1 MVELDVEEV
10 GRALDDRQEVE
21 PVGQE
26 AWESAFRLVELHV
39 EEVEVNHHAVEV
51 DR

>member
-1 MVELDVEEV
+1 MVELDAEEV
-10 GRALDDRQEVE
+10 GRALDDRQELE

-26 AWESAFRLVELHV
+26 AWASAFRLVDHHV
-39 EEVEVNHHAVEV
+39 EVEVNRHAGEE